1 MDDGHKPL
9 QILHM
14 AVQLPI
20 DHLREIWPRELRGAR
35 IGALLHPASVNS
47 TLEHTARILEQ
58 ENGNLFRLTAL
69 FGPQHGFRGETQ
81 DNMIEWH
88 SYEHPKLH
96 IPVYS
101 LYGEHREPTTEMV
114 RDLDAVLIDLQDIGA
129 RYYTFIWT
137 MFLCMRACE
146 GANVAVIV
154 LDRPNPIN
162 GVTIEGPLLKPEYRS
177 FVGMHPIPVRH
188 GKTIGELATQF
199 QHDVFPK
206 CALTVLP
213 MKNWERMMWFNDT
226 GLSWIMASPNMPTL
240 DTATVY
246 PGMCLLEGTNIS
258 EGRGTTRPFEIF
270 GAPWIDP
277 DLIANELNRRRVPGV
292 QCREIFFQPTFHK
305 FASEL
310 CGGAQ
315 IHVTDRDSFQP
326 FATGI
331 EVIRCIRRMYANYF
345 QWKQPPYE
353 YEYQRLPIE
362 VLLGGPVAE
371 FFPD

>member
-1 MDDGHKPL
+1 
-9 QILHM
+9 M
-14 AVQLPI
+14 AVKLPT
-20 DHLREIWPRELRGAR
+20 DHLPEIWPPELGGAR

-47 TLEHTARILEQ
+47 KLEHTARILEQ
-58 ENGNLFRLTAL
+58 ENRKLFRLAAL

-88 SYEHPKLH
+88 SYEHPRLH

-101 LYGEHREPTTEMV
+101 LYGDHREPTAEML
-114 RDLDAVLIDLQDIGA
+114 RNLDAILIDLQDIGA
-129 RYYTFIWT
+129 RCYTFVWT
-137 MFLCMRACE
+137 MFSCMRVCE
-146 GANVAVIV
+146 AAGVAVIV

-162 GVTIEGPLLKPEYRS
+162 GTVIEGPLLKPEYRS
-177 FVGMHPIPVRH
+177 FVGMHSIPVRH

-199 QHDVFPK
+199 HHEVFPK

-213 MKNWERMMWFNDT
+213 MKNWERTMWFDDT
-226 GLSWIMASPNMPTL
+226 GLSWVMPSPNMPTL
-240 DTATVY
+240 DTTTVY

-277 DLIANELNRRRVPGV
+277 EAITNELNRRRLPGV
-292 QCREIFFQPTFHK
+292 HFRGIFFQPTFQK
-305 FASEL
+305 FAGEL

-326 FATGI
+326 FATGV

-345 QWKQPPYE
+345 QWKLPPYE

-362 VLLGGPVAE
+362 ALLGGPVAE